1 MINLE
6 TLKEKKK
13 ALEERRA
20 SLKAEE
26 KYLESEKARLKAK
39 LAELGYNSLKEAKAA
54 LAQMEQ
60 DLEEKSIELENLL
73 DVLEN
78 STAETKQ
85 VQAASAVTSNVGITS
100 IDDL

>member
-26 KYLESEKARLKAK
+26 KFLEGEKARLKAK
-39 LAELGYNSLKEAKAA
+39 LSELGYNSLAEAKAA
-54 LAQMEQ
+54 LADMEKE
-60 DLEEKSIELENLL
+60 LEEKSIELERLL

-85 VQAASAVTSNVGITS
+85 VKAEPVKQNLQISS

>member
-60 DLEEKSIELENLL
+60 GLEEKSIELENLL

-78 STAETKQ
+78 STVETKH
-85 VQAASAVTSNVGITS
+85 VQAAPAVTSNVGITS

>member
-13 ALEERRA
+13 VLEERRA

-85 VQAASAVTSNVGITS
+85 VQAAPAVTSNVGITS